1 MRMFL
6 CAEYWLNLLS
16 KDPNAA
22 QIYKSGLAN
31 LTMSQFL
38 EEESATREMQE
49 KWCLER
55 LNDEI
60 RSIYKALHDATR
72 LERGR
77 AQVASAEL
85 TERNTILTKARL
97 AFEKIEKQHQEAK
110 SHLAIAAEIQEH
122 KQKAAELIARE
133 WRKRHAAGESAKEG
147 FVLIEAQDASFEL
160 V

>member
-1 MRMFL
+1 MRAFL
-6 CAEYWLNLLS
+6 YLEYCLNLID
-16 KDPNAA
+16 KNPNARKM
-22 QIYKSGLAN
+22 YEFSLAD
-31 LTMSQFL
+31 LKVHEL
-38 EEESATREMQE
+38 PEEESATRAMQE

-55 LNDEI
+55 LDDEI
-60 RSIYKALHDATR
+60 RSIYKALYDATQ
-72 LERGR
+72 LERER

-110 SHLAIAAEIQEH
+110 SHLAIAAEVQER